1 MNTFKKQD
9 YKISWASLVYIVALP
24 LLSGCAVNQSEV
36 SIAKAVVPNSQD
48 QVEVQKAI
56 QLEKIKIPE
65 QADAIRKELVA
76 QSQLRV
82 ISDIAID
89 EGNNLISIN
98 EGKPINIL
106 GTRIDKSKG
115 KIVGDI
121 GDNLGKVY
129 ASALSKD
136 KRYLAI
142 GGYIE
147 DFSGATEQEAKWIR
161 IYRYPSGKLRGVL
174 RLHTGAILSLAFSSD
189 NRYLISAS
197 VDKTIRL
204 WDTKYW
210 QIEGVIHYPSDDV
223 YALLMLKNKRQNSY
237 DIYSATSENEV
248 SLARFRP

>member
-24 LLSGCAVNQSEV
+24 LLSACAVNQSEV
-36 SIAKAVVPNSQD
+36 SITKAVVPDSQG
-48 QVEVQKAI
+48 QVEVRKAI
-56 QLEKIKIPE
+56 QLKKIKTLE
-65 QADAIRKELVA
+65 QVDAIRKELVA
-76 QSQLRV
+76 QNQLKV

-98 EGKPINIL
+98 GGKPINIL
-106 GTRIDKSKG
+106 DTHIDKSKG

-142 GGYIE
+142 GGYID
-147 DFSGATEQEAKWIR
+147 DFTGILQQAQWVR
-161 IYRYPSGKLRGVL
+161 IYHYPSGKLRRVL
-174 RLHTGAILSLAFSSD
+174 KLHTGAILSLAFSSD

-197 VDKTIRL
+197 ADKTIRL

-210 QIEGVIHYPSDDV
+210 QIEGVVHYPSDDV

-237 DIYSATSENEV
+237 DIYSATLDNEI

>member
-9 YKISWASLVYIVALP
+9 YKISWAALVSIVALP
-24 LLSGCAVNQSEV
+24 LLSACAVNQGEV

-56 QLEKIKIPE
+56 QLERIKIPE
-65 QADAIRKELVA
+65 QVNVIRKKMVV

-82 ISDIAID
+82 ISDVAID

-115 KIVGDI
+115 KIVGGI

-136 KRYLAI
+136 HRYLAI

-147 DFSGATEQEAKWIR
+147 DFTSISQQAQWIR
-161 IYRYPSGKLRGVL
+161 IYHYPSGKLRRVL
-174 RLHTGAILSLAFSSD
+174 KLHTGAILSLAFSSD

-210 QIEGVIHYPSDDV
+210 QIEGVIHYPRDDV

-237 DIYSATSENEV
+237 DIYSATLDNEI